1 MRSVQC
7 KTSSHLSI
15 CERTLAQPGRYS
27 IITVFEPS
35 IIAHSLWPCP
45 HARWRAAC
53 LVYLYIPTHRR
64 SPDTSR
70 RSVSHACGRVA
81 VRVPSSTRPP
91 MRDHAPSTRRTQA
104 AERREASPASGVSF
118 VRRLCGVGRK
128 SDTGTVQYRTVDVW
142 TRYEHTTTVLNST
155 DCTELTDLWRPAW
168 RGDRKIDHVAGKI
181 SSSSWGYLGT
191 VPIGRI
197 GCEHERLCE

>member
-118 VRRLCGVGRK
+118 VRSGKKVRFLT
-128 SDTGTVQYRTVDVW
+128 SHAADTGTVPNSRCLDEIRAYDYSTEQYRL
-142 TRYEHTTTVLNST
+142 Y
-155 DCTELTDLWRPAW
+155 
-168 RGDRKIDHVAGKI
+168 
-181 SSSSWGYLGT
+181 
-191 VPIGRI
+191 
-197 GCEHERLCE
+197 